1 MVASFLSDVGGEMP
15 SARFG
20 GLLLH
25 LERVVLGLFF
35 FLHEGLPPVTTE
47 KRFCSRNT
55 VSRSFLFSAKH
66 VFHDQHRVVVDQSF
80 REDASISAR
89 FLVAW
94 SFLWWGR
101 AS

>member
-1 MVASFLSDVGGEMP
+1 MTHRRDSFFLWSAATSVLSDAGGEIP

-47 KRFCSRNT
+47 KGSVPVTLSPC
-55 VSRSFLFSAKH
+55 SFLFSAEC
-66 VFHDQHRVVVDQSF
+66 VS
-80 REDASISAR
+80 
-89 FLVAW
+89 
-94 SFLWWGR
+94 
-101 AS
+101 